1 MPAATP
7 NHNAHLAP
15 AAVAG
20 PVALVASWARPVPE
34 GHTHLHAPDSRGA
47 AAVVVEPTPAVRT
60 PVVVD
65 GRLIGTLP
73 ILCVGFAREDGQK
86 PTTKKS

>member
-7 NHNAHLAP
+7 HHDAHLAP

-20 PVALVASWARPVPE
+20 LVTLVASWARPVPE
-34 GHTHLHAPDSRGA
+34 GHAHLYVPDRRGA
-47 AAVVVEPTPAVRT
+47 AAVVVEPTPASRT
-60 PVVVD
+60 PPVVD

-73 ILCVGFAREDGQK
+73 LLCVGYAREDGQQ
-86 PTTKKS
+86 PTTKQR